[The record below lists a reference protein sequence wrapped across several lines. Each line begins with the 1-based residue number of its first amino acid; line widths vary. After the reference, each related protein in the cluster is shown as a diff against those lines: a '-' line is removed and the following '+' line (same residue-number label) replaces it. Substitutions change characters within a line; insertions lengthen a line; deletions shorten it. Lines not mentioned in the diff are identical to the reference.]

1 MMNLQYDNN
10 KAYLHQNS
18 YDSKDHR
25 SYSNSYQNLNS
36 YILDDHN
43 TFNHHINNDTN
54 NNNNNSSSINS
65 EKIESNGSDH
75 SQSYSDGLLVHK
87 SNKNTTATAA
97 NNYNNNF
104 NNNNNDNNNE
114 DNNHKHKYDTSD
126 TIHNYNN
133 DDDEIPSSLSD
144 EEESSIAV
152 AIFEI
157 GLKNS
162 SPKILMPLMPHDS
175 SLNTEHVKS
184 HLQKYRIHRQR
195 SRDEFHDFY
204 HDFIKDDYYKW
215 LRNRIYSSCS
225 SYNDINNNHISS
237 EVITSASAN
246 TTSNNDCVY
255 PLLNGVLVPDVNLL
269 YNNYIISNDNSNIV
283 TTNMINYHYNQ
294 TVTPVGP
301 LTSSSSSLSQI
312 NNKKRNRTNVNSD
325 GDISDN
331 NNNYHIENNITDNNH
346 YYNSTDHNTVMNNYS
361 TYIADDVN
369 TMNQLHQFN
378 SNIEHHHNNYIT
390 ATVTNSTQMELLNDS
405 EQVLKNWIVI
415 CNEIITNTETLKK
428 NLEKTVAK
436 VSKP

>member
-25 SYSNSYQNLNS
+25 SYSNSYQKLNS
-36 YILDDHN
+36 YILDNHN
-43 TFNHHINNDTN
+43 TIDHHINNDTN
-54 NNNNNSSSINS
+54 TSNNNNNSNSIHS
-65 EKIESNGSDH
+65 EKIESNGSEH
-75 SQSYSDGLLVHK
+75 SQSYSDGQHFHK
-87 SNKNTTATAA
+87 SNNNTTATAT

-104 NNNNNDNNNE
+104 NNNNDNDE

-126 TIHNYNN
+126 TIHNKYIN
-133 DDDEIPSSLSD
+133 DDDEITSSLSY

-215 LRNRIYSSCS
+215 LQNRIHSSGS
-225 SYNDINNNHISS
+225 SNDDVNINHISN
-237 EVITSASAN
+237 EVITCAIAN
-246 TTSNNDCVY
+246 TNNNNDSVY
-255 PLLNGVLVPDVNLL
+255 PLLNGVLVPDSNLL
-269 YNNYIISNDNSNIV
+269 YNNYTISNDNRNVV

-294 TVTPVGP
+294 VVTPVGP
-301 LTSSSSSLSQI
+301 LTSSSSSQI
-312 NNKKRNRTNVNSD
+312 NNKKRNLTNVNSD
-325 GDISDN
+325 GDISVN
-331 NNNYHIENNITDNNH
+331 NNNYNIDNNITDNNN
-346 YYNSTDHNTVMNNYS
+346 YYNSTDHNAIMNNYS

-369 TMNQLHQFN
+369 TMNQLHKFGYD
-378 SNIEHHHNNYIT
+378 NIEHHHNNYIT
-390 ATVTNSTQMELLNDS
+390 ATVTNNTQMELLNDS

-428 NLEKTVAK
+428 NLEKTVTK

>member
-1 MMNLQYDNN
+1 MMTLQYDNN

-25 SYSNSYQNLNS
+25 SYSNSYQKLNS
-36 YILDDHN
+36 YILDNHN
-43 TFNHHINNDTN
+43 TIDHHINNDTN
-54 NNNNNSSSINS
+54 TTNNNNNRSSINS
-65 EKIESNGSDH
+65 EKIESNGSEH
-75 SQSYSDGLLVHK
+75 SQSYSDCQHVLK
-87 SNKNTTATAA
+87 SNNNTTATAT

-104 NNNNNDNNNE
+104 NDNNNNE
-114 DNNHKHKYDTSD
+114 DNNKHKYDTSD
-126 TIHNYNN
+126 TIHNN
-133 DDDEIPSSLSD
+133 DDVDEITSSLSY

-215 LRNRIYSSCS
+215 LQNRIYSSCS
-225 SYNDINNNHISS
+225 SNDDININHISN
-237 EVITSASAN
+237 EVITCATAN
-246 TTSNNDCVY
+246 TNNNDSVY
-255 PLLNGVLVPDVNLL
+255 HLLNGVLVPDSNLL
-269 YNNYIISNDNSNIV
+269 YNNYIISNDNKNVV

-301 LTSSSSSLSQI
+301 LTSSSSSQI
-312 NNKKRNRTNVNSD
+312 NSKKRNLTNVNSD
-325 GDISDN
+325 GDISVN
-331 NNNYHIENNITDNNH
+331 YNNYHIDNNITDNNH
-346 YYNSTDHNTVMNNYS
+346 YYNSTDHNAIMNNYS
-361 TYIADDVN
+361 TYIAEDD

-378 SNIEHHHNNYIT
+378 YNNIEHHHNNYIT
-390 ATVTNSTQMELLNDS
+390 ATVTNNTQMELLNDS

-428 NLEKTVAK
+428 NLEKTVTK